1 MKSITL
7 FCFAFFFLFVSSGY
21 CQLSTEGTL
30 HKKGIIIYNDKCCK
44 YFAILMQDTTLSGNR
59 FDNWFELPVEG
70 NHTVNPKNIIQLPA
84 FIIDSTLFL
93 RCEARLQKGD
103 SSITFYD
110 YSKENLKSNLTKYI
124 RLYIGYI
131 DTSSQLNVVVQFL
144 TKKEYKKN
152 ERMYSKE
159 LSLLALQRNLRFAIL
174 KFKKEDL

>member
-1 MKSITL
+1 M
-7 FCFAFFFLFVSSGY
+7 
-21 CQLSTEGTL
+21 L
-30 HKKGIIIYNDKCCK
+30 HKKGIIIYNGTCCK

-59 FDNWFELPVEG
+59 FDNGFDLG
-70 NHTVNPKNIIQLPA
+70 TNKNYSNTASNNFRLPA

-110 YSKENLKSNLTKYI
+110 YSKENLISNLRKYI

-131 DTSSQLNVVVQFL
+131 DTSNQLNVVVQFL